1 MQYEDET
8 LQAMALSCIPD
19 DELREEAQQQVHEAR
34 AKGQHMA
41 EQDAMTRQ
49 LLDWF
54 KHKFFTWV
62 SQPHQTCIFSGTV
75 HRVPLSLNLH
85 CERVWHI
92 NASFTSVAH
101 QVTPVYPDSKLQ
113 CLPCR

>member
-19 DELREEAQQQVHEAR
+19 DELREEAQQQVHEAQ
-34 AKGQHMA
+34 AKGQHLA
-41 EQDAMTRQ
+41 EQDAMAKQ

-62 SQPHQTCIFSGTV
+62 SNPYQTTMFFQIA
-75 HRVPLSLNLH
+75 HRVTPSPKLH
-85 CERVWHI
+85 
-92 NASFTSVAH
+92 
-101 QVTPVYPDSKLQ
+101 
-113 CLPCR
+113 

>member
-34 AKGQHMA
+34 AKGQHLA
-41 EQDAMTRQ
+41 EQDAMAKQ

-62 SQPHQTCIFSGTV
+62 SQSYELCMFLYIA
-75 HRVPLSLNLH
+75 HRVPPHAKPALQ
-85 CERVWHI
+85 
-92 NASFTSVAH
+92 ASVAM
-101 QVTPVYPDSKLQ
+101 
-113 CLPCR
+113 